1 MIKKLFFWL
10 VGVCLSLALVGY
22 ILLFTPLGHSLF
34 KPLLQSKIDSLS
46 PIRLEITEFELTFT
60 TLRLTLKNG
69 EYIDITL
76 IGDFWLPSQE
86 FELRLNALVRDM
98 SIFGEL
104 VDTPLQGGFSLEAQA
119 SGRIDN
125 FEIHAKSDIAK
136 SFSTLYL
143 RFVHR
148 ELQSLD
154 IQTKEASL
162 PELLAMLGHKPYI
175 KGLLSIDSKFLARDS
190 KLEGSTSAVVSHG
203 AFDTHALQR
212 DFGIA
217 LEDTAFSAHLDAQSS
232 DEAITHTF
240 AFTSPI
246 GTIHAQGKSLLP
258 HSLTLPA
265 LRSLPTQGTFSLNLS
280 NLAPFSP
287 LVGRAIRGGLQ
298 SSGSI
303 EGEGLKSLEIRGE
316 SDIASSQTRYA
327 ITLRDLRPLEITS
340 HAQGAALKQL
350 LWMLHLPPY
359 ANATIDMDLHILDLD
374 SIPTTTLKTKA
385 SGSLD
390 TATML
395 KNFGVALPRTPLT
408 LALSMSFK
416 GDEGRGEL
424 SVDSKPLRLE
434 AQPIITRART
444 LHSPYALLLKDA
456 SKLLFASGITLQG
469 VLDISGEFDFT
480 QSPSLS
486 FSTQSLG
493 GTLSGDYRDSQIQAR
508 LDSIMS
514 QKLLELFA
522 IPQILQAPLSGT
534 LSYNTLGAFG
544 TLTLL
549 GTQGKLAQSKLSSD
563 AMRLLGVDMTKEI
576 YHNIALSAR
585 IDEMRLNAEFRL
597 DSPRT
602 HLSSQDARIDLRTRR
617 IDMPLNLRIG
627 ESEANVWLTDS
638 LTSPNVR
645 VEIKNLIIKS
655 DEILKGLGGI
665 LKH

>member
-1 MIKKLFFWL
+1 MIKKLFFWII
-10 VGVCLSLALVGY
+10 GVCLSLALAGY
-22 ILLFTPLGHSLF
+22 VLLFTPLGHSLF
-34 KPLLQSKIDSLS
+34 KPLLQSKLDSLS

-60 TLRLTLKNG
+60 TLNLVLKNG

-76 IGDFWLPSQE
+76 SGDFWLPSQE
-86 FELRLNALVRDM
+86 FDLRLSALVRDM

-119 SGRIDN
+119 SGRVDN

-175 KGLLSIDSKFLARDS
+175 KGLLSIDSKFFARDS

-203 AFDTHALQR
+203 AFDTHALNK
-212 DFGIA
+212 DFDIA
-217 LEDTAFSAHLDAQSS
+217 LEDTAFSATLSAQSS

-246 GTIHAQGKSLLP
+246 GTIHAQGRSLLP
-258 HSLTLPA
+258 SSLTLPA

-280 NLAPFSP
+280 NLSPFSP

-303 EGEGLKSLEIRGE
+303 EGEGVRALEIRGE
-316 SDIASSQTRYA
+316 SDLSGSQTRYA
-327 ITLRDLRPLEITS
+327 ISLQDLRPLEITA
-340 HAQGAALKQL
+340 HAQGAALERL

-359 ANATIDMDLHILDLD
+359 ANATLDIHLQALGLD
-374 SIPTTTLKTKA
+374 SVPTTTLSAQA
-385 SGSLD
+385 SG
-390 TATML
+390 ML
-395 KNFGVALPRTPLT
+395 NTDIALKEFGIALPRTPLT
-408 LALSMSFK
+408 LALSMVFER
-416 GDEGRGEL
+416 DEGRGVL

-434 AQPIITRART
+434 AQPITTRAHT

-456 SKLLFASGITLQG
+456 SKLLFASGIALNG
-469 VLDISGEFDFT
+469 ALDLRGEFSFDK
-480 QSPSLS
+480 SPSLS
-486 FSTQSLG
+486 FATQDLG
-493 GTLSGDYRDSQIQAR
+493 GTLRGSYRDSQIKAQ
-508 LDSIMS
+508 LDSVMS
-514 QKLLELFA
+514 QKLLALFG
-522 IPQILQAPLSGT
+522 IPQILQAPLSGS

-544 TLTLL
+544 TLTLS
-549 GTQGKLAQSKLSSD
+549 GTEGKLAQSKLSSD
-563 AMRLLGVDMTKEI
+563 AMRLLGVDMTSEM

-585 IDEMRLNAEFRL
+585 IDETRLNAEFRL

-602 HLSSQDARIDLRTRR
+602 HLSSQGARIDLRTRR
-617 IDMPLNLRIG
+617 INAPLALRIG
-627 ESEANVWLTDS
+627 ESEANVWLTES
-638 LTSPNVR
+638 LTNPNVR
-645 VEIKNLIIKS
+645 IEIKSLIIKS
-655 DEILKGLGGI
+655 EEILKGLGKV
-665 LKH
+665 LKF